1 MLLYCL
7 LGSTVRYG
15 PNQTLPWHCGESSCR
30 LALDQLK
37 HCKGESVEMLVH
49 LLVLSVLYLSW
60 KKGRGKRS
68 LSCPNP
74 KKAAWSSPSA
84 SAAPHFTEDLLLDA
98 APWHSLCAVGGVTQS
113 SASRKPTHGDSQPP
127 YSSGAASF
135 HPAVA
140 SSPFWDEPRTRSA
153 GRASSRPTAAQ
164 HHGGTTQGFVPQVH
178 FFFELL
184 SLNNTFYTSTPTLH
198 WHSEWPEKSPKCRQ
212 A

>member
-15 PNQTLPWHCGESSCR
+15 PNQTLPWHCGESLCR

-84 SAAPHFTEDLLLDA
+84 SAAPHF
-98 APWHSLCAVGGVTQS
+98 
-113 SASRKPTHGDSQPP
+113 
-127 YSSGAASF
+127 
-135 HPAVA
+135 
-140 SSPFWDEPRTRSA
+140 A
-153 GRASSRPTAAQ
+153 GRRSLAQPLCCGRCYAELRLQEAHTWRLTAPILFR
-164 HHGGTTQGFVPQVH
+164 GSFVPSCCCV
-178 FFFELL
+178 L
-184 SLNNTFYTSTPTLH
+184 TFLG
-198 WHSEWPEKSPKCRQ
+198 
-212 A
+212 